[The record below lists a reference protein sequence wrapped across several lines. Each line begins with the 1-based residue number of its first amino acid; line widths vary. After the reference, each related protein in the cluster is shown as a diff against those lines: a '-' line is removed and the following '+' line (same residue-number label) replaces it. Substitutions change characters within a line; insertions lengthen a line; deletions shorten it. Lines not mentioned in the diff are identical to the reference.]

1 MLRFYNYDI
10 VFAEIPDEVSLA
22 INITNCPNRCKNCH
36 SLWLWE
42 DKGEELNKESLSIIL
57 GEYID
62 SITCVAFMGGDN
74 EPKSVSDLA
83 KSVKER
89 FNKKTAWYSGKE
101 EISKE
106 IDKENFDYI
115 KIGEYKQEYGA
126 LKDKNTNQRLYKLK
140 DGKIIE
146 DITYRFWKK

>member
-42 DKGEELNKESLSIIL
+42 DKGEELNEESLCAIV
-57 GEYID
+57 GEYFD
-62 SITCVAFMGGDN
+62 GITCVAFMGGDN
-74 EPKSVSDLA
+74 EVKSVNDLA
-83 KSVKER
+83 EFVKEK
-89 FNKKTAWYSGKE
+89 FQKKTAWYSGKDE
-101 EISKE
+101 LSND
-106 IDKENFDYI
+106 IDTKNFDYI
-115 KIGEYKQEYGA
+115 KIGSYNQEFGG
-126 LKDKNTNQRLYKLK
+126 LKEKTTNQHLYKLK
-140 DGKIIE
+140 EGKIVE